1 MNNKYIF
8 SLIIQLNTP
17 YEYFREFRW
26 LNKQYYHI
34 YLRKFHT
41 IIEINNNTQLD
52 KYKKAIAI
60 KNNMSNYI
68 TTKEEVKSLFNINF
82 EECEEYSKVDDET
95 FIIDLYKTKLEVK
108 KISIIVGMNKG
119 LVRKIIKKFNSI

>member
-8 SLIIQLNTP
+8 SLITQLNIP
-17 YEYFREFRW
+17 YEYLREFRW
-26 LNKQYYHI
+26 LNKQYYYI

-41 IIEINNNTQLD
+41 IIETNNYTQLD

-60 KNNMSNYI
+60 KNNISNYI
-68 TTKEEVKSLFNINF
+68 TTKEEAKSLFNINF
-82 EECEEYSKVDDET
+82 EQCEQYSNVDDEI
-95 FIIDLYKTKLEVK
+95 FIIDLYKTKLEVS
-108 KISIIVGMNKG
+108 KIALIVGMNKG

>member
-17 YEYFREFRW
+17 YEYLREFRW

-41 IIEINNNTQLD
+41 IIEINNDTQVD
-52 KYKKAIAI
+52 KYKRTIAI
-60 KNNMSNYI
+60 KNNMSIYI
-68 TTKEEVKSLFNINF
+68 TTKEEAKSLFNINF

-95 FIIDLYKTKLEVK
+95 FIIDLYKTKLEVR
-108 KISIIVGMNKG
+108 KIAIIVGINKG
-119 LVRKIIKKFNSI
+119 LVRKIIKKFKSI